1 MRAHAHSAQHTHTF
15 SLSHPLKPYSPRL
28 VALRLSEQVAWPG
41 DAAAGLELT
50 SRMTKTA
57 PVPLG
62 VRTAMYPECPRA
74 PPVEE
79 QAADDLAHFL
89 QVVGSAPVP
98 QVPFPYAYFC
108 DAFHPAFYRDIV
120 AAFPPTSVMEPAW
133 KLPAAEMKVS
143 VGIGVH
149 GSSCL
154 APTRP
159 VTLTAA
165 FVCGIQ
171 RNKSYSS
178 VGSNNHAN
186 LRFKMSAY
194 DILAMQPTAKWPT
207 LARAKTVWQRLKNV
221 FFSKEVEALLWE
233 RFNLTRKPTFH
244 DFRVQSDHTGYSIGV
259 HPDSPKKILTMMF
272 YVPLSDATVY
282 DFGTCLHTPA
292 QYKSR
297 DLRRNGEAP
306 CARKFKFASNTGYS
320 FPVSE
325 KSFHSV
331 NTVSKRSGVRQT
343 ILVNW
348 YAVTPV
354 NAQPK
359 SFKAKGALRRKTGSS
374 SKG

>member
-1 MRAHAHSAQHTHTF
+1 MHT
-15 SLSHPLKPYSPRL
+15 
-28 VALRLSEQVAWPG
+28 
-41 DAAAGLELT
+41 
-50 SRMTKTA
+50 
-57 PVPLG
+57 
-62 VRTAMYPECPRA
+62 
-74 PPVEE
+74 
-79 QAADDLAHFL
+79 
-89 QVVGSAPVP
+89 
-98 QVPFPYAYFC
+98 
-108 DAFHPAFYRDIV
+108 
-120 AAFPPTSVMEPAW
+120 
-133 KLPAAEMKVS
+133 
-143 VGIGVH
+143 
-149 GSSCL
+149 
-154 APTRP
+154 
-159 VTLTAA
+159 
-165 FVCGIQ
+165 Q

-178 VGSNNHAN
+178 VGSNNNAN

-194 DILAMQPTAKWPT
+194 DIIAMQPTPKWPT
-207 LARAKTVWQRLKNV
+207 LGRAKTVWQRLKNV

-272 YVPLSDATVY
+272 YVPLSDTTVY

-297 DLRRNGEAP
+297 DLQRNGEAP

-331 NTVSKRSGVRQT
+331 NTVSKRAGVRQT

-359 SFKAKGALRRKTGSS
+359 SFQGKKRVSSSGKS